1 MKKAQAVVGVDLGGT
16 SLFAVVM
23 NPKNGNILG
32 EAKTKTHAGEGAM
45 RVLERMARV
54 VGKAIKRSDLPRES
68 IAGVGV
74 GVPGPVDPVS
84 GVVVRLTNL
93 GPTWDVFPLRE
104 RYGQLLNLPVTV
116 DNDVNVGAV
125 GEHTFGAGQGTKDM
139 LAIFIGTG
147 IGGGIILDGRLFSGH
162 RNSAGEVGHM
172 SLMDG
177 GPVCGCGEQGHAEA
191 LASRTA
197 IERSIREQIA
207 SGHPSIVTELLEQK
221 GRDDISSS
229 IIGAAYESG
238 DVVVIN
244 AVREAQHY
252 LGLLIGACVNL
263 LDPEVVV
270 VGGGV
275 LERMGEEYLKPVRGI
290 AQQHYINKVDK
301 DSVRIVVASLGDYSG
316 AMGAAE
322 LAYRRLV

>member
-1 MKKAQAVVGVDLGGT
+1 MKKRQAVVGVDLGGT
-16 SLFAVVM
+16 SLFAAVM

-32 EAKTKTHAGEGAM
+32 EAKTKTRASEGAI

-54 VGKAIKRSDLPRES
+54 VDKAIKRSNVPRKA
-68 IAGVGV
+68 IRGVGV
-74 GVPGPVDPVS
+74 GVPGPVDPAS

-93 GPTWDVFPLRE
+93 GPTWDGFPLRE
-104 RYGQLLNLPVTV
+104 RYSQLLNLRVTV

-125 GEHTFGAGQGTKDM
+125 GEHTFGAGRGTNDM

-147 IGGGIILDGRLFSGH
+147 IGGGIILNGQLRSGW

-172 SLMDG
+172 SIMDG
-177 GPVCGCGEQGHAEA
+177 GPICGCGEHGHAEA

-197 IERSIREQIA
+197 IDRRIREQIA
-207 SGHPSIVTELLEQK
+207 EGHASVVTELLEK
-221 GRDDISSS
+221 RGRDDISSS
-229 IIGAAYESG
+229 IIGAAFDSG
-238 DVVVIN
+238 DVVVLN

-252 LGLLIGACVNL
+252 LGLLIGSCVNL
-263 LDPEVVV
+263 LDPEAVV

-275 LERMGEEYLKPVRGI
+275 LERMGDEYLKPVRVV

-301 DSVRIVVASLGDYSG
+301 RSVRIVPATLGDYSG

-322 LAYRRLV
+322 LAHRRLA